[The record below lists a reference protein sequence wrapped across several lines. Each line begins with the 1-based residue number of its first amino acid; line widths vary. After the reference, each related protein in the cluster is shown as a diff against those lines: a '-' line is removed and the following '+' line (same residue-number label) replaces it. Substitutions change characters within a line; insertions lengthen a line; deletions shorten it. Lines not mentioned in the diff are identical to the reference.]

1 MLDRRR
7 WLPDSG
13 SSHGFLSGLA
23 SAEHIL
29 FGDKLTATPLSSE
42 AGNYTLDQKL
52 ARPRTTIDCITAG
65 LALLGSRTDISSS
78 PSREAFRERLS
89 ELSSKVHETS
99 TFSAPSLYRR
109 VAIAVAR
116 ATLLRLPPM
125 WFVSRSAKLTLGS
138 VRLRFRR
145 FKSGTCNHLK
155 LLFQAVA

>member
-7 WLPDSG
+7 WWLPDFG

-29 FGDKLTATPLSSE
+29 FRDKLPATPLSSE

-65 LALLGSRTDISSS
+65 SALLGSRTDISSS
-78 PSREAFRERLS
+78 PSREPFRERLS
-89 ELSSKVHETS
+89 ELSSKAHEPS

-116 ATLLRLPPM
+116 ATLLHSHLC
-125 WFVSRSAKLTLGS
+125 GS
-138 VRLRFRR
+138 YREAP
-145 FKSGTCNHLK
+145 S
-155 LLFQAVA
+155 